1 MRSIRGALR
10 REPEYAREYRAQK
23 KQVAQERESERVR
36 MIKREARR
44 DAINDSKTRA
54 ERAADIAKGIKTAAY
69 GVEKKKAAFYGNV
82 GPSLRVRSDA
92 LSRIKRLGR

>member
-10 REPEYAREYRAQK
+10 REPAYAREYRAQK